1 MSSRYYKFVYNNV
14 EYNLSDIIASGS
26 TYVPT
31 AENAGGKGV
40 LNIQIPDPD
49 NPFYPNGTML
59 TVTGAGGGTSVTS
72 ELSNVGVDGQNTGF
86 FKLASATN
94 TTQDIGDSF
103 TAQYTDYFTYTGDGL
118 PYDHKHKGNGG
129 DVNTTVNLDDWV
141 DHIVVL
147 AVGGGGYVGHA
158 KETDDERHT
167 SAEGGSGGFIA
178 WKSPS
183 GIKSYNVYVPRRNK
197 ETSNGKT
204 STVRVYNGQN
214 ATSEVAWCQAHGG
227 GRSVEPGAG
236 GWDDSHNDDD
246 TDDYSLRGSGLNVG
260 GGYGN
265 SHGSV
270 LFGSNGVQGARSSG
284 TTYGSSHGGSNNA
297 QASRV
302 HGWSK
307 YFNNGRLANYPGG
320 VTLGPGQ
327 GAYWGTIMEHGKT
340 KWNGRLA
347 EQWDEYEYDDGDDND
362 DHEDHRSRVVG
373 GCNGAVRVY
382 LKAKEI
388 I

>member
-167 SAEGGSGGFIA
+167 SAEGG
-178 WKSPS
+178 
-183 GIKSYNVYVPRRNK
+183 
-197 ETSNGKT
+197 
-204 STVRVYNGQN
+204 
-214 ATSEVAWCQAHGG
+214 
-227 GRSVEPGAG
+227 
-236 GWDDSHNDDD
+236 
-246 TDDYSLRGSGLNVG
+246 
-260 GGYGN
+260 
-265 SHGSV
+265 
-270 LFGSNGVQGARSSG
+270 
-284 TTYGSSHGGSNNA
+284 
-297 QASRV
+297 
-302 HGWSK
+302 
-307 YFNNGRLANYPGG
+307 
-320 VTLGPGQ
+320 
-327 GAYWGTIMEHGKT
+327 
-340 KWNGRLA
+340 
-347 EQWDEYEYDDGDDND
+347 
-362 DHEDHRSRVVG
+362 
-373 GCNGAVRVY
+373 
-382 LKAKEI
+382 
-388 I
+388 

>member
-1 MSSRYYKFVYNNV
+1 MSSSFYKFVYNNV

-26 TYVPT
+26 TAVPT
-31 AENAGGKGV
+31 AENSGGKGV
-40 LNIQIPDPD
+40 INTSISSIF
-49 NPFYPNGTML
+49 NPNGNINP
-59 TVTGAGGGTSVTS
+59 VDGAGGGTSVTS

-86 FKLASATN
+86 FKLASSTN

-118 PYDHKHKGNGG
+118 PYDHKNKGNGG
-129 DVNTTVNLDDWV
+129 DVNITENLPDWV

-147 AVGGGGYVGHA
+147 AVGGGGYVGNG
-158 KETDDERHT
+158 KETDDEKHT

-183 GIKSYNVYVPRRNK
+183 GIKSYNVNIPRRDQG
-197 ETSNGKT
+197 THNGKT
-204 STVRVYNGQN
+204 STVRVYSGQN
-214 ATSEVAWCQAHGG
+214 ATNEVAWCQAYGG
-227 GRSVEPGAG
+227 GKSVEPTKQSGR
-236 GWDDSHNDDD
+236 DKHNDDD
-246 TDDYSLRGSGLNVG
+246 TDDYSLRGGGLNVG

-270 LFGSNGVQGARSSG
+270 LFGSNGTQGARSSG
-284 TTYGSSHGGSNNA
+284 TTYGSSHAGSNNA

-302 HGWSK
+302 HGWTKHFTGGQLS
-307 YFNNGRLANYPGG
+307 NYPGG

-327 GAYWGTIMEHGKT
+327 GAYWGNIMEHGKA

-347 EQWDEYEYDDGDDND
+347 FQWDEYLYHHGRGDDD
-362 DHEDHRSRVVG
+362 EDHYSRVLG

-382 LKAKEI
+382 LKAVELS
-388 I
+388 